1 MKVLMLID
9 SLVKGGRERR
19 LIELLKGFA
28 KYDDIELALVLFSK
42 KVEYQEIHDMGLPI
56 YYLERK
62 PKKDPRVFWR
72 FFKICQK
79 EQPDIVHSWGT
90 MPSIYAIPTV
100 KLLGIKFINA
110 SIADAP
116 ENLSW
121 RDSRWL
127 RSKLIFPFCD
137 AVVGNSKA
145 GLSAYEA
152 PKHKSFCFY
161 NGFDFRRVETLED
174 EQSVREQYQI
184 PDGMITG
191 MVGAFFDR
199 KDYETYLKA
208 AIRYLDQRKDMT
220 FLAIG
225 DGPNLERFKAMVP
238 THHRD
243 RILFTGMVH
252 NVESLVNTFDIGV
265 LATYTEGISN
275 SIMEYM
281 VLGKPVIASDG
292 GGTKEL
298 VINNDTGYLIP
309 QRDTDSLFE
318 SLNILS
324 KSEEL
329 RVKFGANGQH
339 RIHSVFTLDRMKKDY
354 YRLYQQLM
362 NNEALD
368 KQKNT
373 ASLSEVTNLQ

>member
-28 KYDDIELALVLFSK
+28 KYDDVELALVLFSK
-42 KVEYQEIHDMGLPI
+42 KVEYPEIHKMGLPI

-79 EQPDIVHSWGT
+79 EKPDIVHSWGT

-116 ENLSW
+116 DNLSW

-137 AVVGNSKA
+137 AVVGNSQA

-152 PKHKSFCFY
+152 PKNKSFCFY
-161 NGFDFRRVETLED
+161 NGFDFRRVETLEE
-174 EQSVREQYQI
+174 EQSIRMQYKI
-184 PDGMITG
+184 PDGLVTG

-199 KDYETYLKA
+199 KDYETYLRA
-208 AIRYLDQRKDMT
+208 AIQYLDKRKDMT

-238 THHRD
+238 DHHRD
-243 RILFTGMVH
+243 RIIFTGMVH
-252 NVESLVNTFDIGV
+252 NVESLVNIFDIGV

-298 VINNDTGYLIP
+298 VIDNETGYLIP
-309 QRDTDSLFE
+309 QRDVGRLLE
-318 SLNILS
+318 GLNILS

-339 RIHSVFTLDRMKKDY
+339 RIHNVFTLDRMKKDY
-354 YRLYQQLM
+354 YRLYQRLM
-362 NNEALD
+362 NNETLD